1 MSYINDIKKI
11 KELTINDI
19 IRTSLYYVPNNYK
32 RCAYAYMDKQ
42 GRTLNHGKAVLETEE
57 QCCAYMVAYGPMHR
71 HKLMRALDENE
82 FPYNTITDYIEIYD
96 WGCGQGIGSVAVIE
110 KLRQHGLINKLRK
123 ITLEEPS
130 DVARSRAIL
139 HVQQALGDYNADI
152 IGVSKY

>member
-42 GRTLNHGKAVLETEE
+42 GRTLDHGKAVLETEE

-96 WGCGQGIGSVAVIE
+96 WGCGQ
-110 KLRQHGLINKLRK
+110 
-123 ITLEEPS
+123 
-130 DVARSRAIL
+130 
-139 HVQQALGDYNADI
+139 
-152 IGVSKY
+152 